1 MFPVILQDF
10 RAMTKRRILLGFMT
24 LALLYIGYL
33 VYLLVLSPKSNLQS
47 IYLIPKDAVFV
58 IESEKPVKSWKKIR
72 EGDAWSHLLKNN
84 YFAELT
90 SNIQQ
95 VDTVFS
101 DQQRVFEFLDNR
113 SLFISIHMISPKDYG
128 VFYVLDLKR
137 IAKLKLLK
145 TYLNTLLNENYTLSK
160 RQYHDH
166 EILEI
171 YDRQSKKT
179 ISLSFI
185 KNQMIASYTH
195 SLVEAAIDQY
205 EEPVLGRNLNF
216 IAINEKVGFENLF
229 RLYVQYNHLDD
240 YINAFSDR
248 PGDWVDRISENFL
261 FSGFHFDLDKNN
273 TLIANGYTNISNT
286 NESYLEALQKS
297 GTAKRSIP
305 NIAPK
310 RTALYVSYGFDSFTR
325 FYENFKQV
333 QQDNPKQFEEYQIGI
348 EKLEKFLKINIEEHF
363 ISWIGDEIA
372 LLQIESQ
379 ITKGRNDMALV
390 LKTDDIEKA
399 RINLGFI
406 LDQIRKKTPV
416 KFKTVSYKQHEINF
430 LSIKGFFK
438 ILLGNRFKELD
449 KPYFT
454 LVDDYV
460 IFSNDPNTLKSI
472 INDIIAKN
480 TLSTSLDF
488 KDFTKGFKKKSS
500 LFVYSNVPVLYNNMY
515 ALADGKTKSQMRK
528 NKDFIICFPQVGLQ
542 MTPED
547 DVFQSRLIIDY
558 QNVDEVKTRVQF
570 KETSVKGSAQNQE
583 VNETIFR
590 LRPIYPNDLTA
601 KRFIKKYAN
610 GAVQFEVELKDGL
623 KHGRYTA
630 YYPDGSEKMTGRF
643 RKDIQVGTWRYFD
656 KDGKP
661 LLRKKF

>member
-1 MFPVILQDF
+1 
-10 RAMTKRRILLGFMT
+10 MTKRRILLGFMT

-273 TLIANGYTNISNT
+273 TLIANGYTNIS
-286 NESYLEALQKS
+286 
-297 GTAKRSIP
+297 
-305 NIAPK
+305 
-310 RTALYVSYGFDSFTR
+310 
-325 FYENFKQV
+325 
-333 QQDNPKQFEEYQIGI
+333 
-348 EKLEKFLKINIEEHF
+348 
-363 ISWIGDEIA
+363 
-372 LLQIESQ
+372 
-379 ITKGRNDMALV
+379 
-390 LKTDDIEKA
+390 
-399 RINLGFI
+399 
-406 LDQIRKKTPV
+406 
-416 KFKTVSYKQHEINF
+416 
-430 LSIKGFFK
+430 
-438 ILLGNRFKELD
+438 
-449 KPYFT
+449 
-454 LVDDYV
+454 
-460 IFSNDPNTLKSI
+460 
-472 INDIIAKN
+472 
-480 TLSTSLDF
+480 
-488 KDFTKGFKKKSS
+488 
-500 LFVYSNVPVLYNNMY
+500 
-515 ALADGKTKSQMRK
+515 
-528 NKDFIICFPQVGLQ
+528 
-542 MTPED
+542 
-547 DVFQSRLIIDY
+547 
-558 QNVDEVKTRVQF
+558 
-570 KETSVKGSAQNQE
+570 
-583 VNETIFR
+583 
-590 LRPIYPNDLTA
+590 
-601 KRFIKKYAN
+601 
-610 GAVQFEVELKDGL
+610 
-623 KHGRYTA
+623 
-630 YYPDGSEKMTGRF
+630 
-643 RKDIQVGTWRYFD
+643 
-656 KDGKP
+656 
-661 LLRKKF
+661 